1 MITDEE
7 GHEWARSKGMVRL
20 DEYNKLA
27 SEFSLLKESYDQ
39 LLIDVKFSYETLG
52 NIINANR

>member
-1 MITDEE
+1 MITDEQ
-7 GHEWARSKGMVRL
+7 GREWARLKGLTSL

-27 SEFSLLKESYDQ
+27 SEYRLLKESYDQ
-39 LLIDVKFSYETLG
+39 LLIDIKFNHETMG